1 MDYQRMVDQL
11 GLMDVSSRK
20 NNGDMKDQLRNL
32 HGRHNFTTDRTELK
46 RKESIEK
53 KESYSLNKYE
63 RKESY
68 NNSFDMS

>member
-1 MDYQRMVDQL
+1 MVDQL
-11 GLMDVSSRK
+11 GLMSTSPRK
-20 NNGDMKDQLRNL
+20 NSGDLKDQLQNL
-32 HGRHNFTTDRTELK
+32 HDRHNFNAERTEPK